1 MHIHA
6 CSSARLKCIITI
18 ICRIHLILHLIK
30 ALPAYIM
37 RCGRLCCHSAPSI
50 SMPPASLCCSLS
62 RRATPSE
69 PLVARGVGPAREG
82 AAAWAACTVV
92 LPLAQVR
99 HPRLFDRP
107 ETLSNFTQ
115 FYQCGLGSVLLMVIV
130 IGKNE
135 RNTFLLLV
143 ITS

>member
-18 ICRIHLILHLIK
+18 ICRIHLILHLISF
-30 ALPAYIM
+30 AGRYYEMRQPLLP
-37 RCGRLCCHSAPSI
+37 SAPSI
-50 SMPPASLCCSLS
+50 SMPPASFCCSLS
-62 RRATPSE
+62 RRATSSE